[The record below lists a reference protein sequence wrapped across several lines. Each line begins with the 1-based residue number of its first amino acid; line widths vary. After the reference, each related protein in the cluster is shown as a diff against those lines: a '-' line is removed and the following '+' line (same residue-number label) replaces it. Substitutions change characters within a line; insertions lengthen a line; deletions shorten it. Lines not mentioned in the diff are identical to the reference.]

1 MADKKLRLLV
11 EAVTSRAQQKLRS
24 FGNSIQR
31 FGDQA
36 GRRLDTVTAK
46 TRGFG
51 DSLMSLENVA
61 KVALAAVASH
71 YVRAAVESAIST
83 AQMAAKNMALEDSFE
98 AVAARYGAASEEILE
113 AIDRASKGTV
123 DRFSAMAA
131 ASTAMRLGVA
141 TNVEEFEKLMKIT
154 YVRARETGKSVVDA
168 WNWMATGIGRGSP
181 RILDNLNILIKE
193 NEVMEKQARLLGK
206 TVDQLSALE
215 RQEATRNAV
224 LEQGADD
231 LERWNEIG
239 DDAVDVFERFHVTT
253 AELRQELGEA
263 LLPAVIE
270 VTEAVIGLKKAV
282 LDADEAALSQVDTI
296 VRTSGSLEEM
306 ARRFSLLNQR
316 QREGGRW
323 AKEGIQDYRELG
335 LTLEG
340 VGQAIRV
347 VDQGIREDLR
357 AMRDAERGAQDLG
370 DATDDVT
377 EDLEE
382 QQEAL
387 EKGADVWDDYLR
399 DVAEKNWNYARRV
412 EDAQFSMRQAA
423 ERAMFDLMKIE
434 RDAGDRRGDLLETA
448 AIRIE
453 ADTATHYNRLRYMKQ
468 DLMDELADMEWDYQ
482 RDRRDLLDR
491 APWWIRQAL
500 SKEFQERERIAKS
513 GDKKALDKFDATLEA
528 RIEAIDPVYAK
539 ELELLE
545 ERYEHQEDVEER
557 EAKQSLRRE
566 KDAWRRSSREQE
578 RSLDHQLRQLDRN
591 LRHRRHEWS
600 FHQQQREASERWSM
614 SRLITK
620 HEHSLNVMR
629 ETTERR
635 LADISPLFEY
645 YGYDYARALAEGF
658 VRGQQDHPLSFTTP
672 GRPYKGP
679 GGVPLQQGIQ
689 YVPTTMPAL
698 LHPGEAV
705 LPTPEARLWR
715 AGGET
720 TIHVEVNVGGGY
732 TPYRAREVGDAVA
745 QQLGTEI
752 RQRSR

>member
-1 MADKKLRLLV
+1 MTDKRLRLLV

-36 GRRLDTVTAK
+36 SRNLEK
-46 TRGFG
+46 PTRATQDLSGQ
-51 DSLMSLENVA
+51 MSTLTKVA
-61 KVALAAVASH
+61 TVALADLAIRYGRAAAQAVA
-71 YVRAAVESAIST
+71 AAE
-83 AQMAAKNMALEDSFE
+83 QMAASNLAIEKSFE
-98 AVAARYGAASEEILE
+98 DVAWEYGVGSDEIIK
-113 AIDRASKGTV
+113 AIKRASKNTI
-123 DRFSAMAA
+123 DKYSAMAA

-141 TNVEEFEKLMKIT
+141 TDVEEFEKLMKIT
-154 YVRARETGKSVVDA
+154 YMRARETGRGVEEA
-168 WNWMATGIGRGSP
+168 WGWITRGIGRASP
-181 RILDNLNILIKE
+181 RVLDNLNFLVSSTE
-193 NEVMEKQARLLGK
+193 ALDGYAAALGK
-206 TVDQLSALE
+206 SADELSKVE
-215 RQEATRNAV
+215 QQEALRNYV
-224 LEQGADD
+224 LEQGIDD
-231 LERWNEIG
+231 LEKWAETGG
-239 DDAVDVFERFHVTT
+239 DAKDVFEEYHATM
-253 AELRQELGEA
+253 AEFRQELMEKF
-263 LLPAVIE
+263 LPAMTT
-270 VTEAVIGLKKAV
+270 VTAGLTKLPRIINQLAY
-282 LDADEAALSQVDTI
+282 I
-296 VRTSGSLEEM
+296 TSVYTRGLGAS
-306 ARRFSLLNQR
+306 
-316 QREGGRW
+316 
-323 AKEGIQDYRELG
+323 IRELTK
-335 LTLEG
+335 LIAEG
-340 VGQAIRV
+340 DWAAIFAFQAREAGDAAMRSYALMDDWNKRV
-347 VDQGIREDLR
+347 IPGMEDLAAKMISIR
-357 AMRDAERGAQDLG
+357 NAVFGVS
-370 DATDDVT
+370 DATDDLT

-382 QQEAL
+382 QQKAV
-387 EKGADVWDDYLR
+387 EKGADIWDDYLR
-399 DVAEKNWNYARRV
+399 DVAEKNWSYTRRV

-423 ERAMFDLMKIE
+423 ERAAFDLMKIE

-468 DLMDELADMEWDYQ
+468 DLMDELADMEWNYQ

-513 GDKKALDKFDATLEA
+513 GDKEALAAFDATLEA

-539 ELELLE
+539 ELELLD
-545 ERYEHQEDVEER
+545 ERYEHQEEIEER
-557 EAKQSLRRE
+557 EAKQSLKRE
-566 KDAWRRSSREQE
+566 KDAWRISSREQE
-578 RSLDHQLRQLDRN
+578 RSLDHQLRELDRN

-635 LADISPLFEY
+635 LADISPLFDQ
-645 YGYDYARALAEGF
+645 YGYDWARILAEGF
-658 VRGQQDHPLSFTTP
+658 SRGQRDHLLASVTP

-679 GGVPLQQGIQ
+679 GGVPLQQGLE
-689 YVPTTMPAL
+689 YVPTTMPAM

-720 TIHVEVNVGGGY
+720 TINVTVNVGGGY

-745 QQLGTEI
+745 RQLGTEI